1 VTVYHRPEAAED
13 EPFLRRVIM
22 QTVTEQLMAWSW
34 PQPMR
39 EHLLEIQY
47 TTRRRAARVDFPGG
61 ESRIISADG
70 QDVGW
75 LVVADLEDEVRLVE
89 IMVLSEHRGKG
100 IGTASIDE
108 VLAAA
113 ARAGKPARLNVA
125 VLNSRAIALYQRLG
139 FARIGG
145 DEVQHVMERAASR

>member
-1 VTVYHRPEAAED
+1 MTVGYRPEAAED
-13 EPFLRRVIM
+13 EPFLRRLIM

-47 TTRRRAARVDFPGG
+47 TARRRAAHLDFPGG

-75 LVVADLEDEVRLVE
+75 LVVADLDDEVRLVE
-89 IMVLSEHRGKG
+89 IWS
-100 IGTASIDE
+100 
-108 VLAAA
+108 
-113 ARAGKPARLNVA
+113 
-125 VLNSRAIALYQRLG
+125 
-139 FARIGG
+139 
-145 DEVQHVMERAASR
+145 